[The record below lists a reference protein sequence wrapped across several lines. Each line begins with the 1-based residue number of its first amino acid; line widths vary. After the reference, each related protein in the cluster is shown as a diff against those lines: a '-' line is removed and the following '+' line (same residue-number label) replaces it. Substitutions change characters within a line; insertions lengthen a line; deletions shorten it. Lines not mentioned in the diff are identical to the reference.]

1 MKMSKIDDLIKQYCP
16 NGVKYKELGNIG
28 IFYGGLSGKSK
39 EDFKDGNCKYI
50 TYTNIY
56 SNPALKI
63 DIEDKV
69 NIQNGEKQNIIQ
81 YGDVLF
87 TGSSETPDE
96 CGFSSVVTQK
106 IKENIYLNSF
116 CFGFRLNDL
125 TQFNLHFLKHLFRSY
140 EIRKQIVGT
149 ASGVTR
155 FNVSKKRFAKIKIP
169 VPPLPV
175 QEEIVKVLDAFTALE
190 AELEAELEARKR
202 QYEYYRNKLLTF
214 DENTTGGGINWKML
228 SEVFDIKNGYTP
240 SKANKEFWK
249 NGTIPWFRME
259 DIRENGRILNDS
271 IQHIT
276 PQAVKGG
283 KLFPAN
289 SIIVATTATIGEHAL
304 ITVDSL
310 ANQRFTFL
318 SKKVNRYNEL
328 DMKFFYY
335 YMFVIDEWCKNNT
348 NVSGF
353 ASVDMNKFK
362 KLMIPIPPIEEK
374 ERIVAILDKFD
385 SLVNDISEGLPA
397 ELTARRQQYEYYRN
411 KLLTFDE
418 AA

>member
-1 MKMSKIDDLIKQYCP
+1 MSKIDDLIKQYCP

>member
-1 MKMSKIDDLIKQYCP
+1 MSKIEDLIKQHCP
-16 NGVKYKELGNIG
+16 NGVEYKTIKEIAEIG
-28 IFYGGLSGKSK
+28 
-39 EDFKDGNCKYI
+39 
-50 TYTNIY
+50 
-56 SNPALKI
+56 
-63 DIEDKV
+63 
-69 NIQNGEKQNIIQ
+69 
-81 YGDVLF
+81 
-87 TGSSETPDE
+87 TGSSNRVDAKKNGLYPFFVRSKDVLKINNFEFDE
-96 CGFSSVVTQK
+96 EAIIIPGEGGIGDIFHYIKGKYALHQRAYRIHFF
-106 IKENIYLNSF
+106 IKELNVKFAYYYMIAQFKSF
-116 CFGFRLNDL
+116 IFSKAVNA
-125 TQFNLHFLKHLFRSY
+125 TVTS
-140 EIRKQIVGT
+140 IRKPMIEK
-149 ASGVTR
+149 
-155 FNVSKKRFAKIKIP
+155 FKLP

-175 QEEIVKVLDAFTALE
+175 QEEIVRVLDTFTALE

-214 DENTTGGGINWKML
+214 DENTTGGGIDWKIL

-310 ANQRFTFL
+310 ANQRFTCL

-362 KLMIPIPPIEEK
+362 KLMIPIPPIEEQ

>member
-1 MKMSKIDDLIKQYCP
+1 MSKIDDLIKQYCP
-16 NGVKYKELGNIG
+16 NGVEYKELGEVCEIKGRIGFRGYTRNDQVQKGEGAISLSPANIV
-28 IFYGGLSGKSK
+28 K
-39 EDFKDGNCKYI
+39 EQINYDDCTYI
-50 TYTNIY
+50 TWEKYYESPEIMVENNDIIFCKTASVGKTTLIKELPNKATI
-56 SNPALKI
+56 NPQLVLLK
-63 DIEDKV
+63 
-69 NIQNGEKQNIIQ
+69 
-81 YGDVLF
+81 
-87 TGSSETPDE
+87 
-96 CGFSSVVTQK
+96 K
-106 IKENIYLNSF
+106 IKCNASYLSYLLKEQTFQNKVKKIMGLGSIPTISQKDF
-116 CFGFRLNDL
+116 SKL
-125 TQFNLHFLKHLFRSY
+125 T
-140 EIRKQIVGT
+140 
-149 ASGVTR
+149 
-155 FNVSKKRFAKIKIP
+155 IP

-214 DENTTGGGINWKML
+214 DKNTTWGGVDWKML
-228 SEVFDIKNGYTP
+228 SEVFNIKNGYTP
-240 SKANKEFWK
+240 SKANPEFWTD
-249 NGTIPWFRME
+249 GTIPWFRME

-304 ITVDSL
+304 ITVESL

-362 KLMIPIPPIEEK
+362 KLMIPIPPIEEQ

>member
-190 AELEAELEARKR
+190 AELEARKR

-310 ANQRFTFL
+310 ANQQFTFL

>member
-1 MKMSKIDDLIKQYCP
+1 MSKIDDLIKQYCP
-16 NGVKYKELGNIG
+16 NGVEYKELGDILDYEQPTRYIVKSARYDSNADTPVLTAGQTFILGYTFEKDGIYKASKKNPVIIFDDFTTSYHWVDFNFKVKSSAMKMLRPKPDFDG
-28 IFYGGLSGKSK
+28 IFKYVLYAMGEIHYSPQDHARQWISQYSK
-39 EDFKDGNCKYI
+39 F
-50 TYTNIY
+50 
-56 SNPALKI
+56 
-63 DIEDKV
+63 
-69 NIQNGEKQNIIQ
+69 
-81 YGDVLF
+81 
-87 TGSSETPDE
+87 
-96 CGFSSVVTQK
+96 
-106 IKENIYLNSF
+106 
-116 CFGFRLNDL
+116 
-125 TQFNLHFLKHLFRSY
+125 
-140 EIRKQIVGT
+140 
-149 ASGVTR
+149 
-155 FNVSKKRFAKIKIP
+155 KIP
-169 VPPLPV
+169 VPHPRV
-175 QEEIVKVLDAFTALE
+175 QEEIVRVLDAFTALE

-214 DENTTGGGINWKML
+214 DENTTGGGIDWKIL

-310 ANQRFTFL
+310 ANQRFTCL

-362 KLMIPIPPIEEK
+362 KLMIPIPPIEEQ

>member
-1 MKMSKIDDLIKQYCP
+1 MSKIDDLIKQYCP
-16 NGVKYKELGNIG
+16 NGVEYKELGDILDYEQPTRYIVKSARYDSNADTPVLTAGQTFILGYTFEKDGIYKASKENPVIIFDDFTTSYHWVDFNFKVKSSAMKMLRPKPNFDG
-28 IFYGGLSGKSK
+28 IFKYVLYAMGEIHYSPQDHARQWISQYSK
-39 EDFKDGNCKYI
+39 F
-50 TYTNIY
+50 
-56 SNPALKI
+56 
-63 DIEDKV
+63 
-69 NIQNGEKQNIIQ
+69 
-81 YGDVLF
+81 
-87 TGSSETPDE
+87 
-96 CGFSSVVTQK
+96 
-106 IKENIYLNSF
+106 
-116 CFGFRLNDL
+116 
-125 TQFNLHFLKHLFRSY
+125 
-140 EIRKQIVGT
+140 
-149 ASGVTR
+149 
-155 FNVSKKRFAKIKIP
+155 KIP
-169 VPPLPV
+169 VPHPRV

-214 DENTTGGGINWKML
+214 DKNTTGGGINWKML

-362 KLMIPIPPIEEK
+362 KLMIPIPPIEEQ

>member
-1 MKMSKIDDLIKQYCP
+1 MSKIDDLIKQYCS
-16 NGVKYKELGNIG
+16 NGVEYKELGEVCEIKGRIGFRGYTRNDQVQKGEGAISLSPANIV
-28 IFYGGLSGKSK
+28 K
-39 EDFKDGNCKYI
+39 EQINYDDCTYI
-50 TYTNIY
+50 TWEKYYESPEIMVENNDIIFCKTASVGKTTLIKELPNKATI
-56 SNPALKI
+56 NPQLVLLK
-63 DIEDKV
+63 
-69 NIQNGEKQNIIQ
+69 
-81 YGDVLF
+81 
-87 TGSSETPDE
+87 
-96 CGFSSVVTQK
+96 K
-106 IKENIYLNSF
+106 IKCNASYLSYLLKEQTFQNKVKKIMGLGSIPTISQKDF
-116 CFGFRLNDL
+116 SKL
-125 TQFNLHFLKHLFRSY
+125 T
-140 EIRKQIVGT
+140 
-149 ASGVTR
+149 
-155 FNVSKKRFAKIKIP
+155 IP

-175 QEEIVKVLDAFTALE
+175 QEEIVRVLDAFTALE

-214 DENTTGGGINWKML
+214 DENTTGGGIDWEIL

-310 ANQRFTFL
+310 ANQRFTCL

-362 KLMIPIPPIEEK
+362 KLMIPIPPIEEQ

-411 KLLTFDE
+411 KLLTFEE

>member
-1 MKMSKIDDLIKQYCP
+1 MSKIDDLIKQYCP

-190 AELEAELEARKR
+190 AELEAELEARRKQYAYYRNELLTFERVVTVCIQDICIRICSGGTPSSKR
-202 QYEYYRNKLLTF
+202 HDYYDGNVPWLRTQDIDFNVINQTSATISDEGLRNSAAQWIPANCVIVAMYGATAAKVAVNSIPLTTNQACCNLQIDETKADVRYVFHWLSNEYEHLKALGEGSQSNINAKKVKSYPISLPPLEEQRRIVSILDRFDKLTNDLSSGLPAEIEARRKQYEYYRDRLLSF
-214 DENTTGGGINWKML
+214 DEL
-228 SEVFDIKNGYTP
+228 
-240 SKANKEFWK
+240 
-249 NGTIPWFRME
+249 
-259 DIRENGRILNDS
+259 
-271 IQHIT
+271 
-276 PQAVKGG
+276 AV
-283 KLFPAN
+283 
-289 SIIVATTATIGEHAL
+289 
-304 ITVDSL
+304 
-310 ANQRFTFL
+310 
-318 SKKVNRYNEL
+318 
-328 DMKFFYY
+328 
-335 YMFVIDEWCKNNT
+335 
-348 NVSGF
+348 
-353 ASVDMNKFK
+353 
-362 KLMIPIPPIEEK
+362 
-374 ERIVAILDKFD
+374 
-385 SLVNDISEGLPA
+385 
-397 ELTARRQQYEYYRN
+397 
-411 KLLTFDE
+411 
-418 AA
+418 